1 MEALARAN
9 TETAI
14 KQTNSIVLKHSK
26 NKVCK
31 NRIEMP
37 FKELIEHISKKLMP
51 YAMVITSNDS
61 DDAWD
66 LIQHTIERL
75 LINRDILES
84 SNYPMAYA
92 KKILLNK
99 FRDNCRKEK
108 KHLSIQANDIEITN
122 KGFQEEKL
130 EYQKMLD
137 CLETFDETDQI
148 ILAMLGAGH
157 SYTEIQE
164 VVDDISMANLR
175 VKANRA
181 RIKLAQCMDRKL

>member
-1 MEALARAN
+1 MEALARVN
-9 TETAI
+9 TKTAI
-14 KQTNSIVLKHSK
+14 KQTNSIVLKHSN

-31 NRIEMP
+31 NRLEMP

-51 YAMVITSNDS
+51 YAMVLTSNDS

-66 LIQHTIERL
+66 LMQHTIEKL
-75 LINRDILES
+75 LINRETLES
-84 SNYPMAYA
+84 SSYPMAYA

-137 CLETFDETDQI
+137 CLETFDETDKI

-157 SYTEIQE
+157 SYIEIQE
-164 VVDDISMANLR
+164 VVSDISMANLR

>member
-14 KQTNSIVLKHSK
+14 KQTNSIVLKHSQ

-37 FKELIEHISKKLMP
+37 FKELIEYISKKLMP
-51 YAMVITSNDS
+51 YAMVLTSNDS

-66 LIQHTIERL
+66 LIQHTIEKL
-75 LINRDILES
+75 LKNRETLES

-137 CLETFDETDQI
+137 CLETFDETDKI
-148 ILAMLGAGH
+148 ILAMLGAGY

-164 VVDDISMANLR
+164 VVSDLSMANLR

>member
-1 MEALARAN
+1 MEALARVN

-14 KQTNSIVLKHSK
+14 KQTNSIVLNHSK

-31 NRIEMP
+31 NRLEMP

-51 YAMVITSNDS
+51 YAMVLTSNDS

-75 LINRDILES
+75 LINREILES

-157 SYTEIQE
+157 CYTEIQE
-164 VVDDISMANLR
+164 VVDNISMANLR

-181 RIKLAQCMDRKL
+181 RIKLAQCICRKL

>member
-31 NRIEMP
+31 NRLEMP

-51 YAMVITSNDS
+51 YAMVLTSNDS

-66 LIQHTIERL
+66 LMQHTIERL
-75 LINRDILES
+75 LINRETLES

-130 EYQKMLD
+130 EYKKMLD

-164 VVDDISMANLR
+164 VVSDLSMANLR

>member
-1 MEALARAN
+1 MEVFASIETRTVNKQKNPALH
-9 TETAI
+9 
-14 KQTNSIVLKHSK
+14 KHSK

-37 FKELIEHISKKLMP
+37 FKELIEYISKKLMP
-51 YAMVITSNDS
+51 YAMVLTRNDS

-66 LIQHTIERL
+66 LMQHTIEKL
-75 LINRDILES
+75 LINRETLES

-137 CLETFDETDQI
+137 CLEAFDETDKI

-164 VVDDISMANLR
+164 VVSDLSMANLR

>member
-1 MEALARAN
+1 MEALAKVN

-14 KQTNSIVLKHSK
+14 KQTNSIVLKHSQ

-37 FKELIEHISKKLMP
+37 FKELIEHISKKLMS
-51 YAMVITSNDS
+51 YAMVLTSNDS

-75 LINRDILES
+75 LINRETLES

-99 FRDNCRKEK
+99 FRDDYRKGK
-108 KHLSIQANDIEITN
+108 KNLSIQANDIEITN

-130 EYQKMLD
+130 EYQEMLD
-137 CLETFDETDQI
+137 CLETFDETDKT

-164 VVDDISMANLR
+164 VVSDISMANLR

-181 RIKLAQCMDRKL
+181 RIKLANCIGRKL

>member
-1 MEALARAN
+1 MESLARVSD
-9 TETAI
+9 ETAI
-14 KQTNSIVLKHSK
+14 KQTNSIVLSHSR

-31 NRIEMP
+31 NRSKMP
-37 FKELIEHISKKLMP
+37 FKELIEYISKKLMP
-51 YAMVITSNDS
+51 YAMVLTSNDS

-75 LINRDILES
+75 LINRETLES

-130 EYQKMLD
+130 EYQTMLD
-137 CLETFDETDQI
+137 CLETFDETDKI

-164 VVDDISMANLR
+164 VVSDLSMANLR